1 LVLPNAVRAEI
12 DEENHDVRPVHLDPR
27 SPLVLDV
34 HDLGRRPGSTRLVQR
49 VVAAPDD
56 LGTAVVGI
64 PPGTD
69 LELDLRL
76 EAVTEGVLVTG
87 DVRGQ
92 AVGECVRCLDRVD
105 VPVEVRLQE
114 LFVYPERQAAVAD
127 GDEDEDLRELD
138 GDLADLEPVLRDAI
152 VPVLPFGPLC
162 RDDCPGLCVEC
173 GVRLADH
180 PGHVHETY
188 DPRWAALTALPG
200 HDKTKEE
207 G

>member
-1 LVLPNAVRAEI
+1 
-12 DEENHDVRPVHLDPR
+12 VRPVHLDPR
-27 SPLVLDV
+27 SPLVLDL
-34 HDLGRRPGSTRLVQR
+34 HDLGRQPGSTRLVRR

-56 LGTAVVGI
+56 LGTDVIGI
-64 PPGTD
+64 PAGAD

-105 VPVEVRLQE
+105 EPVEVRWQE
-114 LFVYPERQAAVAD
+114 LYVYPERQAAAAAD
-127 GDEDEDLRELD
+127 GDDDEDLRELD
-138 GDLADLEPVLRDAI
+138 GDLADLEPALRDA
-152 VPVLPFGPLC
+152 VVTALPFGPLC
-162 RDDCPGLCVEC
+162 RSDCPGLCVQC

-180 PGHVHETY
+180 PGHVHQTT
-188 DPRWAALTALPG
+188 DPRWAALTDLRGP
-200 HDKTKEE
+200 DETTDQTKEE

>member
-1 LVLPNAVRAEI
+1 VRA
-12 DEENHDVRPVHLDPR
+12 VHLDHR
-27 SPLVLDV
+27 SPLVLDL
-34 HDLGRRPGSTRLVQR
+34 HDLGRQPGSTRQVRR

-56 LGTAVVGI
+56 LGTHVIGI
-64 PPGTD
+64 PAGAD

-105 VPVEVRLQE
+105 EPLVIRLQE
-114 LFVYPERQAAVAD
+114 LYVYPERQAAAIAD

-138 GDLADLEPVLRDAI
+138 GDLADLEPAVRD
-152 VPVLPFGPLC
+152 VVVTSLPFGPLC
-162 RDDCPGLCVEC
+162 RSDCPGLCTSC

-180 PGHVHETY
+180 PGHAHETF
-188 DPRWAALTALPG
+188 DPRWAALSGLDRLPG
-200 HDKTKEE
+200 ADETKEE